1 VPIPVRPVVHYMM
14 GGVHTD
20 AQGATPLAGLYA
32 AGECASVSINGANR
46 LGSNSLTECLVFG
59 ARAGRAAAQYAS
71 EQPAPTDNPIDLL
84 TRDEVRRIEEVY
96 LRADDGTERIAAIR
110 EDMQATMDRGVG
122 VFRTEEG
129 LHTVCDELRVLRER
143 YAQIKLDDRSRVFN
157 TELFAALE
165 LGFLLDLAEAIAWAA
180 LDRRESRGSHARRD
194 FPERDDERFL
204 AHSMAHYA
212 QGAPPR
218 IDYLPVTITRW
229 QPQARTY

>member
-1 VPIPVRPVVHYMM
+1 
-14 GGVHTD
+14 
-20 AQGATPLAGLYA
+20 
-32 AGECASVSINGANR
+32 
-46 LGSNSLTECLVFG
+46 
-59 ARAGRAAAQYAS
+59 
-71 EQPAPTDNPIDLL
+71 
-84 TRDEVRRIEEVY
+84 
-96 LRADDGTERIAAIR
+96 
-110 EDMQATMDRGVG
+110 MQATMDRGVG

-204 AHSMAHYA
+204 AHSMAQYA
-212 QGAPPR
+212 QGDPPR